1 MSGKFY
7 DNRELSWLKF
17 NARVL
22 EEAFDEE
29 TPLFER
35 LRFVQ
40 IFCSNLDEFFMIRVG
55 SLHDKMLFDSKDTE
69 NKTNMTAKEQLVE
82 IAKRVKQL
90 LPVKDDAYSA
100 IMDGLKNYGV
110 EHLAVKDLSPEEDA
124 YFRAF
129 FTREIQPLLFTG
141 VVDKKHPV
149 PFLKSGEIYVG
160 VAIRKKD
167 DAARKVTFGI
177 LPASENFP
185 KLVWLPGTGKF
196 LLIEELIS
204 HYAEQV
210 FKNFEIISR
219 CIFRVT
225 RNADIAIDE
234 GLYDHDVDFRDI
246 MSDLVKKRKKLQP
259 VRLEFLGKPDDS
271 IAALI
276 AKTLKVRDSF
286 IFWQTAPLT
295 MDFLSSVE
303 RKLEKNSELFFA
315 PLTPQKSPAIDTK
328 RPMIEQIKQHDIM
341 LNYPYENINQFIR
354 LLEEAAENP
363 DVVSIKITLYRVARD
378 SKIISALT
386 RAAEN
391 GKDVLA
397 LVELRARFD
406 EENNIGWS
414 KCLEDAGVTVIYGLD
429 ELKVHSKLL
438 LITLRDGNDVSYI
451 TQVGTGNYN
460 ERTSKLYTDLT
471 LMTADRDFGSDAS
484 VVFNAL
490 AVGNTVES
498 TNKLLVAPKGLK
510 SRIVELID
518 NEITYKDKGYI
529 GIKMNSLTDKDIIE
543 KLAEASRAGV
553 KIELVVRGICC
564 LIAGVEGDTENIRV
578 ISIVGRF
585 LEHSRI
591 YIFGTGDRR
600 RVYISSADF
609 MTRNTER
616 RVEVAA
622 PLLDKSIADRAVE
635 IFETM
640 LRDNV
645 KAREQDSNGNYYH
658 VQPKE
663 GEPRLNSQIYF
674 YEQAYKAAE
683 QAQHEE
689 EEREQ
694 NLRERKAPKAEELA
708 QAAAALGEF
717 YIVLCQL
724 HGAKLVKGPS
734 ICSGHSLPPVKTDRL
749 QIPPG
754 QRASDRRCPHPRLQI

>member
-129 FTREIQPLLFTG
+129 FTREIQSLLFTG

-234 GLYDHDVDFRDI
+234 GLYDHEVDFRDI

-645 KAREQDSNGNYYH
+645 KAREQDSDGNYYH

-708 QAAAALGEF
+708 QAAAAP
-717 YIVLCQL
+717 
-724 HGAKLVKGPS
+724 GAPYTVPTAPNGYSQSAKPIHQVK
-734 ICSGHSLPPVKTDRL
+734 I
-749 QIPPG
+749 
-754 QRASDRRCPHPRLQI
+754 RRIRK

>member
-1 MSGKFY
+1 MGGSFY

-22 EEAFDEE
+22 EEAFDQD

-69 NKTNMTAKEQLVE
+69 NKTNMTAKEQLIE
-82 IAKRVKQL
+82 ISRQVRKL
-90 LPVKDDAYSA
+90 LPVKDDAYA
-100 IMDGLKNYGV
+100 EIMSGLRDYGI
-110 EHLAVKDLSPEEDA
+110 EHIDPAGLSPEEDA
-124 YFRAF
+124 FYRAF
-129 FTREIQPLLFTG
+129 FAREIQPLLFTG

-160 VAIRKKD
+160 VTIRKKD
-167 DAARKVTFGI
+167 DAGKATFGI

-185 KLVWLPGTGKF
+185 RLVWLPGTGKF
-196 LLIEELIS
+196 LLTEELIS
-204 HYAEQV
+204 RYAELV
-210 FKNFEIISR
+210 FKNFEIVSR

-225 RNADIAIDE
+225 RNADITMNE

-246 MSDLVKKRKKLQP
+246 MSELVKKRKKLQP
-259 VRLEFLGKPDDS
+259 VRLEFQGKPDEAIVS
-271 IAALI
+271 LI
-276 AKTLKVRDSF
+276 AKTLKVKDNF
-286 IFWQTAPLT
+286 VFTQTAPLT

-303 RKLEKNSELFFA
+303 RRLEKQPELFFA
-315 PLTPQKSPAIDTK
+315 PLTPQKSPDIDPK
-328 RPMIEQIKQHDIM
+328 VPMITQIKQHDLM
-341 LNYPYENINQFIR
+341 LNYPYENISQFIR
-354 LLEEAAENP
+354 LLDEAADNP

-414 KCLEDAGVTVIYGLD
+414 KRLEEAGVTVIYGLD

-438 LITLRDGNDVSYI
+438 LITLRDGSDVSYI

-622 PLLDKSIADRAVE
+622 PLLDRRLADRAVE
-635 IFETM
+635 IFNTC

-645 KAREQDSNGNYYH
+645 KAREQDSNGIYH
-658 VQPKE
+658 HVERHE
-663 GEPRLNSQIYF
+663 GEAPLNSQIYF

-683 QAQHEE
+683 QAEQSAKL
-689 EEREQ
+689 REQ
-694 NLRERKAPKAEELA
+694 ERREQEARSRLEA
-708 QAAAALGEF
+708 QTALSPNYVRPIEPAQPEQR
-717 YIVLCQL
+717 VT
-724 HGAKLVKGPS
+724 HKVK
-734 ICSGHSLPPVKTDRL
+734 I
-749 QIPPG
+749 
-754 QRASDRRCPHPRLQI
+754 RRVRR

>member
-1 MSGKFY
+1 MGEKFY

-17 NARVL
+17 NQRVL
-22 EEAFDEE
+22 EEAQDVD

-55 SLHDKMLFDSKDTE
+55 SLNDKQMFDPKDKE
-69 NKTNMTAKEQLVE
+69 NKTNMTAKEQLSE

-90 LPVKDDAYSA
+90 LPVKDLAYA
-100 IMDGLKNYGV
+100 DIMGGMASYGIQ
-110 EHLAVKDLSPEEDA
+110 HIDCNSLDPEEDA
-124 YFRAF
+124 YLRAYF
-129 FTREIQPLLFTG
+129 AREIQPLLFTG

-160 VAIRKKD
+160 VTFRKKD
-167 DAARKVTFGI
+167 DAAGKATFGI
-177 LPASENFP
+177 LPASENLP
-185 KLVWLPGTGKF
+185 RLIWLPGTGKF
-196 LLIEELIS
+196 ILCEELIS
-204 HYAEQV
+204 RYAELV

-225 RNADIAIDE
+225 RNADIAMDE
-234 GLYDHDVDFRDI
+234 GLYDHDVDFRTI
-246 MSDLVKKRKKLQP
+246 MSELVKKRKKLQP
-259 VRLEFLGKPDDS
+259 VRLEFHGKPPADIMDI
-271 IAALI
+271 IAR
-276 AKTLKVRDSF
+276 TLRVKENF
-286 IFWQTAPLT
+286 IFRQKAPLR
-295 MDFLSSVE
+295 MDFLSALE
-303 RKLEKNSELFFA
+303 RRLEKQSELFFK
-315 PLTPQKSPAIDTK
+315 PLTPQRSPDIDPK
-328 RPMIEQIKQHDIM
+328 KPLIQQIKQRDI
-341 LNYPYENINQFIR
+341 LLSYPYENINQFIR
-354 LLEEAAENP
+354 LLDEAADNP

-378 SKIISALT
+378 SKIINALI

-414 KCLEDAGVTVIYGLD
+414 KQLEEAGVNVIYGLE

-438 LITLRDGNDVSYI
+438 LITVREGSDISYI

-490 AVGNTVES
+490 TVGNTVES

-518 NEITYKDKGYI
+518 NEITYGKNGYI
-529 GIKMNSLTDKDIIE
+529 GIKMNSLTDKDIIR

-553 KIELVVRGICC
+553 KVELVVRGLCC
-564 LIAGVEGDTENIRV
+564 LVAGIEGDTENIRV
-578 ISIVGRF
+578 VSIVGRF

-591 YIFGTGDRR
+591 YIFGKDERR

-622 PLLDKSIADRAVE
+622 PILDRTLADRVAE
-635 IFETM
+635 SFEVM

-645 KAREQDSNGNYYH
+645 KAREQGSDGRYCH
-658 VQPKE
+658 VVRNE
-663 GEPRLNSQIYF
+663 GEQPLNSQLYF
-674 YEQAYKAAE
+674 YEEAYKAAE
-683 QAQHEE
+683 ASAPTPAESSTPQTTLHKVKI
-689 EEREQ
+689 
-694 NLRERKAPKAEELA
+694 RK
-708 QAAAALGEF
+708 
-717 YIVLCQL
+717 
-724 HGAKLVKGPS
+724 VK
-734 ICSGHSLPPVKTDRL
+734 R
-749 QIPPG
+749 
-754 QRASDRRCPHPRLQI
+754 

>member
-1 MSGKFY
+1 MGGKFY

-55 SLHDKMLFDSKDTE
+55 SLHDKMIFDSKDTE
-69 NKTNMTAKEQLVE
+69 NKTNMTAKEQLIA
-82 IAKRVKQL
+82 IAKQVKKL
-90 LPVKDDAYSA
+90 LPVKDEAYA
-100 IMDGLKNYGV
+100 TIMEGLSSYGV
-110 EHLAVKDLSPEEDA
+110 QHIDPKSLTPEEDGF
-124 YFRAF
+124 FRAF

-149 PFLKSGEIYVG
+149 PFLKNGEVYVG
-160 VAIRKKD
+160 VTIRKKE
-167 DAARKVTFGI
+167 DAAGKVTFGI

-196 LLIEELIS
+196 LLTEELIVR
-204 HYAEQV
+204 YAELV
-210 FKNFEIISR
+210 FKNFEILSR
-219 CIFRVT
+219 CVFRVT
-225 RNADIAIDE
+225 RNADITMNE

-246 MSDLVKKRKKLQP
+246 MSELVKKRKKLQP
-259 VRLEFLGKPDDS
+259 VRLEFLGKPDEN
-271 IAALI
+271 IIALI
-276 AKTLKVRDSF
+276 TKTLKVKDSF
-286 IFWQTAPLT
+286 VFCQNTPLT
-295 MDFLSSVE
+295 MDFLSSIE
-303 RKLEKNSELFFA
+303 RRLEKQSELFFS
-315 PLTPQKSPAIDTK
+315 PLTPQKSPAIDQK
-328 RPMIEQIKQHDIM
+328 QPIIEQIKKHDVL
-341 LNYPYENINQFIR
+341 LNYPYENISQFIR

-414 KCLEDAGVTVIYGLD
+414 KRLEEAGVTVIYGLE

-591 YIFGTGDRR
+591 YIFGREERR

-622 PLLDKSIADRAVE
+622 PLLDRAIADRAVE
-635 IFETM
+635 IFETC

-645 KAREQDSNGNYYH
+645 KAREQDSEGNYFR
-658 VQPKE
+658 VKPAE

-683 QAQHEE
+683 QAQNYEKTE
-689 EEREQ
+689 V
-694 NLRERKAPKAEELA
+694 KAAVPQTAPAVQPESVGTA
-708 QAAAALGEF
+708 
-717 YIVLCQL
+717 V
-724 HGAKLVKGPS
+724 
-734 ICSGHSLPPVKTDRL
+734 
-749 QIPPG
+749 
-754 QRASDRRCPHPRLQI
+754 ASDVQRTEVHRVKIRKVRR

>member
-185 KLVWLPGTGKF
+185 KLVWHPGTGKF

-645 KAREQDSNGNYYH
+645 KAREQDSDGNYYH

-689 EEREQ
+689 EERE
-694 NLRERKAPKAEELA
+694 RKAPKAEELA
-708 QAAAALGEF
+708 QAAAALGAP
-717 YIVLCQL
+717 YTVPTAPNGYSQS
-724 HGAKLVKGPS
+724 AKPIHQVK
-734 ICSGHSLPPVKTDRL
+734 I
-749 QIPPG
+749 
-754 QRASDRRCPHPRLQI
+754 RRIRK

>member
-129 FTREIQPLLFTG
+129 FTREIQSLLFTG

-543 KLAEASRAGV
+543 KLAEASRARV

-591 YIFGTGDRR
+591 YIFGTDDRR

-622 PLLDKSIADRAVE
+622 PLLDRSIADRAVE

-645 KAREQDSNGNYYH
+645 KAREQDSDGNYYH

-689 EEREQ
+689 AEREQ

-708 QAAAALGEF
+708 QAAAALGVP
-717 YIVLCQL
+717 YTVPTAPNGYSQS
-724 HGAKLVKGPS
+724 AKPIHQVK
-734 ICSGHSLPPVKTDRL
+734 I
-749 QIPPG
+749 
-754 QRASDRRCPHPRLQI
+754 RRIRK

>member
-1 MSGKFY
+1 MGGKFY

-69 NKTNMTAKEQLVE
+69 NKTNMTAKEQLIE

-90 LPVKDDAYSA
+90 LPVKDEAYSA
-100 IMDGLKNYGV
+100 IMDGLKEYGV
-110 EHLAVKDLSPEEDA
+110 EHVAVKGLSPEEDA

-149 PFLKSGEIYVG
+149 PFLKSGEVYVG

-204 HYAEQV
+204 HYAELV

-271 IAALI
+271 MSALI
-276 AKTLKVRDSF
+276 AKTLKVRDNF

-315 PLTPQKSPAIDTK
+315 PLTPQKSPSIDTR

-622 PLLDKSIADRAVE
+622 PLLDRSIADRAVE

-645 KAREQDSNGNYYH
+645 KAREQGSDGIYH
-658 VQPKE
+658 HVEPKQ

-683 QAQHEE
+683 QAQQAEAARLHNEKS
-689 EEREQ
+689 ER
-694 NLRERKAPKAEELA
+694 AADSA
-708 QAAAALGEF
+708 QAAAALGASFEASSSENAPAPEAPKTQGSQNSTQT
-717 YIVLCQL
+717 V
-724 HGAKLVKGPS
+724 HRVK
-734 ICSGHSLPPVKTDRL
+734 IRKV
-749 QIPPG
+749 
-754 QRASDRRCPHPRLQI
+754 RR

>member
-1 MSGKFY
+1 MGSSFY

-17 NARVL
+17 NERVL
-22 EEAFDEE
+22 EEAQDTE

-55 SLHDKMLFDSKDTE
+55 SLYDKQMFEPKDKE
-69 NKTNMTAKEQLVE
+69 NKTNMTAKEQLSE
-82 IAKRVKQL
+82 IAKRVKEL
-90 LPVKDDAYSA
+90 LPVKDTAYSE
-100 IMDGLKNYGV
+100 IMSGMSEYGISHLDIKN
-110 EHLAVKDLSPEEDA
+110 LTPEEDTFLRT
-124 YFRAF
+124 YF
-129 FTREIQPLLFTG
+129 TKEIQPLLFTG

-160 VAIRKKD
+160 VTFRKKED
-167 DAARKVTFGI
+167 SDSKITFAI

-185 KLVWLPGTGKF
+185 RVVFIPSTGKF
-196 LLIEELIS
+196 VLCEELIS
-204 HYAEQV
+204 RYAELV
-210 FKNFEIISR
+210 FKNFEIASR

-225 RNADIAIDE
+225 RNADIAPDE
-234 GLYDHDVDFRDI
+234 GLYDHDVDFRTV
-246 MSDLVKKRKKLQP
+246 MTDLVKKRKKLQP
-259 VRLEFLGKPDDS
+259 VRIEFQGSPSDDTVD
-271 IAALI
+271 II
-276 AKTLKVRDSF
+276 AKTLRVKDSF
-286 IFWQTAPLT
+286 IFKQKAPLS
-295 MDFLSSVE
+295 MDFLSALE
-303 RKLEKNSELFFA
+303 RRLEKQSELFFK
-315 PLTPQKSPAIDTK
+315 PLTPQKSPAIDPK
-328 RPMIEQIKQHDIM
+328 KPIIGQIQQQDI
-341 LNYPYENINQFIR
+341 LLTYPYENINQFIR
-354 LLEEAAENP
+354 LLDEAAENP

-378 SKIISALT
+378 SKIINALI

-414 KCLEDAGVTVIYGLD
+414 KQLEDAGVNVIYGLD

-438 LITLRDGNDVSYI
+438 LITLRSGNSVNYI

-460 ERTSKLYTDLT
+460 ERTSKLYTDIT

-490 AVGNTVES
+490 SVGNTVES

-510 SRIVELID
+510 SRIVEFID
-518 NEITYKDKGYI
+518 NEITYGKEGYI
-529 GIKMNSLTDKDIIE
+529 GIKMNSLTDKDIIQ

-564 LIAGVEGDTENIRV
+564 LVAGVEEQTENIRV

-591 YIFGTGDRR
+591 YIFGKNDRR

-622 PLLDKSIADRAVE
+622 PILNKELSDSVVNS
-635 IFETM
+635 FETM
-640 LRDNV
+640 LCDNV
-645 KAREQDSNGNYYH
+645 KAREQGADGKYRH
-658 VQPKE
+658 VKRAEDEAP
-663 GEPRLNSQIYF
+663 LSSQIYF
-674 YEQAYKAAE
+674 YEKAYENAE
-683 QAQHEE
+683 KSSAEP
-689 EEREQ
+689 
-694 NLRERKAPKAEELA
+694 AP
-708 QAAAALGEF
+708 
-717 YIVLCQL
+717 
-724 HGAKLVKGPS
+724 AKPEAMRVK
-734 ICSGHSLPPVKTDRL
+734 I
-749 QIPPG
+749 
-754 QRASDRRCPHPRLQI
+754 RRIK

>member
-129 FTREIQPLLFTG
+129 FTREIQSLLFTG

-564 LIAGVEGDTENIRV
+564 LIAGVEGDTENIHV

-645 KAREQDSNGNYYH
+645 KAREQDSDGNYYH

-694 NLRERKAPKAEELA
+694 NLRERKAPKAKELA
-708 QAAAALGEF
+708 QAAAAP
-717 YIVLCQL
+717 
-724 HGAKLVKGPS
+724 GAPYTVPTAPNGYSQSAKPIHQVK
-734 ICSGHSLPPVKTDRL
+734 I
-749 QIPPG
+749 
-754 QRASDRRCPHPRLQI
+754 RRIRK

>member
-510 SRIVELID
+510 SRIVEFID
-518 NEITYKDKGYI
+518 NEITYKDNGYI

-543 KLAEASRAGV
+543 KLAEASRGGV

-645 KAREQDSNGNYYH
+645 KAREQDSDGNYYH

-689 EEREQ
+689 EERE
-694 NLRERKAPKAEELA
+694 RKAPKAEELA
-708 QAAAALGEF
+708 QAAAALGAP
-717 YIVLCQL
+717 YTVPTAPNGYSQS
-724 HGAKLVKGPS
+724 AKPIHQVK
-734 ICSGHSLPPVKTDRL
+734 I
-749 QIPPG
+749 
-754 QRASDRRCPHPRLQI
+754 RRIRK

>member
-141 VVDKKHPV
+141 VVDNKHPV

-225 RNADIAIDE
+225 RNADITIDE

-276 AKTLKVRDSF
+276 AKTLKVRDGF

-622 PLLDKSIADRAVE
+622 PLLDKSIADRAVD

-645 KAREQDSNGNYYH
+645 KAREQDSDGNYHH

-683 QAQHEE
+683 QAQQEE
-689 EEREQ
+689 AEREQ
-694 NLRERKAPKAEELA
+694 NLCERKAPKAEELA
-708 QAAAALGEF
+708 QAAAALGAP
-717 YIVLCQL
+717 YAVPTAPNGYNQS
-724 HGAKLVKGPS
+724 VK
-734 ICSGHSLPPVKTDRL
+734 PVHQVK
-749 QIPPG
+749 I
-754 QRASDRRCPHPRLQI
+754 RRIRK

>member
-90 LPVKDDAYSA
+90 LPVKDVAYSA
-100 IMDGLKNYGV
+100 IMVGLKNYGV

-295 MDFLSSVE
+295 MDFLSSDE

-645 KAREQDSNGNYYH
+645 KAREQDSDGNYYH

-694 NLRERKAPKAEELA
+694 NLRERKAPKAKELA
-708 QAAAALGEF
+708 QAAAAP
-717 YIVLCQL
+717 
-724 HGAKLVKGPS
+724 GAPYTVPTAPNGYSQSAKPIHQVK
-734 ICSGHSLPPVKTDRL
+734 I
-749 QIPPG
+749 
-754 QRASDRRCPHPRLQI
+754 RRIRK

>member
-90 LPVKDDAYSA
+90 LPVKDDTYSA

-129 FTREIQPLLFTG
+129 FTREIQSLLFTG

-645 KAREQDSNGNYYH
+645 KAREQDSDGNYYH

-694 NLRERKAPKAEELA
+694 NLRERKAPKAKELA
-708 QAAAALGEF
+708 QAAAAP
-717 YIVLCQL
+717 
-724 HGAKLVKGPS
+724 GAPYTVPTAPNGYSQSAKPIHQVK
-734 ICSGHSLPPVKTDRL
+734 I
-749 QIPPG
+749 
-754 QRASDRRCPHPRLQI
+754 RRIRK

>member
-129 FTREIQPLLFTG
+129 FTREIQSLLFTG

-510 SRIVELID
+510 SRIVEFID
-518 NEITYKDKGYI
+518 NEITYKDNGYI

-645 KAREQDSNGNYYH
+645 KAREQDSDGNYYH

-689 EEREQ
+689 TEREQ

-708 QAAAALGEF
+708 QAAAAP
-717 YIVLCQL
+717 
-724 HGAKLVKGPS
+724 GAPYTVPTAPNGYSQSAKPIHQVK
-734 ICSGHSLPPVKTDRL
+734 I
-749 QIPPG
+749 
-754 QRASDRRCPHPRLQI
+754 RRIRK

>member
-645 KAREQDSNGNYYH
+645 KAREQDSDGNYYH

-689 EEREQ
+689 EERE
-694 NLRERKAPKAEELA
+694 RKAPKAEELA
-708 QAAAALGEF
+708 QAAAALGAPIRLPMALNG
-717 YIVLCQL
+717 YSQS
-724 HGAKLVKGPS
+724 AKPIHQVK
-734 ICSGHSLPPVKTDRL
+734 I
-749 QIPPG
+749 
-754 QRASDRRCPHPRLQI
+754 RRIRK

>member
-1 MSGKFY
+1 MGGKFY

-55 SLHDKMLFDSKDTE
+55 SLHDKMIFDSKDTE
-69 NKTNMTAKEQLVE
+69 NKTNMTAKEQLIA
-82 IAKRVKQL
+82 IAKQVKKL
-90 LPVKDDAYSA
+90 LPIKDEAYA
-100 IMDGLKNYGV
+100 TIMEGLSSYGV
-110 EHLAVKDLSPEEDA
+110 QHIDPKSLTPEEDGF
-124 YFRAF
+124 FRAF

-149 PFLKSGEIYVG
+149 PFLKNGEVYVG
-160 VAIRKKD
+160 VTIRKKE
-167 DAARKVTFGI
+167 DAAGKVTFGI

-196 LLIEELIS
+196 LLTEELIVR
-204 HYAEQV
+204 YAELV
-210 FKNFEIISR
+210 FKNFEILSR
-219 CIFRVT
+219 CVFRVT
-225 RNADIAIDE
+225 RNADITMNE

-246 MSDLVKKRKKLQP
+246 MSELVKKRKKLQP
-259 VRLEFLGKPDDS
+259 VRLEFLGKPDEN
-271 IAALI
+271 IIALI
-276 AKTLKVRDSF
+276 TKTLKVKDSF
-286 IFWQTAPLT
+286 VFCQNTPLT
-295 MDFLSSVE
+295 MDFLSSIE
-303 RKLEKNSELFFA
+303 RRLEKQSELFFS
-315 PLTPQKSPAIDTK
+315 PLTPQKSPAIDQK
-328 RPMIEQIKQHDIM
+328 QPIIEQIKKHDVL
-341 LNYPYENINQFIR
+341 LNYPYENISQFIR

-414 KCLEDAGVTVIYGLD
+414 KRLEEAGVTVIYGLE

-564 LIAGVEGDTENIRV
+564 LVAGVEGDTENIRV

-591 YIFGTGDRR
+591 YIFGREERR

-622 PLLDKSIADRAVE
+622 PLLDRAIADRAVE
-635 IFETM
+635 IFETC

-645 KAREQDSNGNYYH
+645 KAREQDSEGNYFR
-658 VQPKE
+658 VKPAE

-683 QAQHEE
+683 QAQNSEKTE
-689 EEREQ
+689 I
-694 NLRERKAPKAEELA
+694 KAAVPQTVPAAQPESVGKA
-708 QAAAALGEF
+708 
-717 YIVLCQL
+717 V
-724 HGAKLVKGPS
+724 
-734 ICSGHSLPPVKTDRL
+734 
-749 QIPPG
+749 
-754 QRASDRRCPHPRLQI
+754 ASDVQRTEVHRVKIRKVRR

>member
-645 KAREQDSNGNYYH
+645 KAREQDSEGNYHH

-694 NLRERKAPKAEELA
+694 NLRERKAPKAKELA
-708 QAAAALGEF
+708 QAAAAP
-717 YIVLCQL
+717 
-724 HGAKLVKGPS
+724 GAPYTVPTAPNGYSQSAKPIHQVK
-734 ICSGHSLPPVKTDRL
+734 I
-749 QIPPG
+749 
-754 QRASDRRCPHPRLQI
+754 RRIRK

>member
-1 MSGKFY
+1 MGEKFY

-17 NARVL
+17 NERVL
-22 EEAFDEE
+22 EEAQDID

-55 SLHDKMLFDSKDTE
+55 SLNDQQLFDPKDRE
-69 NKTNMTAKEQLVE
+69 NKTNLTAKEQLTE

-90 LPVKDDAYSA
+90 LPVKDSAYADIMQGLASCGIQHLNLNQLSA
-100 IMDGLKNYGV
+100 D
-110 EHLAVKDLSPEEDA
+110 EDA
-124 YFRAF
+124 FLRAYFA
-129 FTREIQPLLFTG
+129 REIQPLLFTG

-160 VAIRKKD
+160 VTFRKKD
-167 DAARKVTFGI
+167 DTAAKPTFGI

-185 KLVWLPGTGKF
+185 RVIFIPQSGKF
-196 LLIEELIS
+196 VLCEELIS
-204 HYAEQV
+204 RYAELV

-234 GLYDHDVDFRDI
+234 GLFDHDVDFRTI

-259 VRLEFLGKPDDS
+259 VRLEFQGKPS
-271 IAALI
+271 ANIIEVI
-276 AKTLKVRDSF
+276 AKTLRVKDNF
-286 IFWQTAPLT
+286 IFTQKAPLN
-295 MDFLSSVE
+295 MDFISVLE
-303 RKLEKNSELFFA
+303 RRLEKQDELFFK
-315 PLTPQKSPAIDTK
+315 PLQPQRSPEIDPK
-328 RPMIEQIKQHDIM
+328 IPLIQQIKQRD
-341 LNYPYENINQFIR
+341 LLLSYPYENINQFIR
-354 LLEEAAENP
+354 LLDEAADNP
-363 DVVSIKITLYRVARD
+363 DVASIKITLYRVARD
-378 SKIISALT
+378 SKIINALI

-414 KCLEDAGVTVIYGLD
+414 KRLEDAGVNVIYGLE

-438 LITLRDGNDVSYI
+438 LITVREGSGISYI

-471 LMTADRDFGSDAS
+471 LMTADRDFGADAS

-490 AVGNTVES
+490 TVGNTVES

-518 NEITYKDKGYI
+518 NEITYGENGYI
-529 GIKMNSLTDKDIIE
+529 GIKMNSLTDKDIIR

-553 KIELVVRGICC
+553 KVELVVRGICC
-564 LIAGVEGDTENIRV
+564 LVAGIEGDTDNIRV

-591 YIFGTGDRR
+591 YIFGRDERR

-622 PLLDKSIADRAVE
+622 PILDKRLADRVADSFD
-635 IFETM
+635 IM
-640 LRDNV
+640 LHDNV
-645 KAREQDSNGNYYH
+645 KAREQNNDGTYRH
-658 VQPKE
+658 VARSE
-663 GEPRLNSQIYF
+663 GEAPLNSQLYF
-674 YEQAYKAAE
+674 YEKAYEAAE
-683 QAQHEE
+683 NTVLAKTAAPISDTKDETVHKPVVHKVKI
-689 EEREQ
+689 
-694 NLRERKAPKAEELA
+694 RK
-708 QAAAALGEF
+708 
-717 YIVLCQL
+717 
-724 HGAKLVKGPS
+724 VK
-734 ICSGHSLPPVKTDRL
+734 R
-749 QIPPG
+749 
-754 QRASDRRCPHPRLQI
+754 

>member
-110 EHLAVKDLSPEEDA
+110 EHLAVKELSPEEDA

-622 PLLDKSIADRAVE
+622 PLLDKSIADRAVD

-645 KAREQDSNGNYYH
+645 KAREQDSEGNYHH

-683 QAQHEE
+683 QAQQEE
-689 EEREQ
+689 AEREQ

-708 QAAAALGEF
+708 QAAAALGAP
-717 YIVLCQL
+717 YTVTTAPNGYNQS
-724 HGAKLVKGPS
+724 AKPIHQVK
-734 ICSGHSLPPVKTDRL
+734 I
-749 QIPPG
+749 
-754 QRASDRRCPHPRLQI
+754 RRIRK